1 MERKGLIS
9 KLFGNI
15 LGLIA
20 LTGFGLTLLMV
31 LPAYFLVFAFASN
44 KNAPHLAHKGIS
56 RNWARLLFPIFFI
69 RYRVHGKEK
78 LDPQKT
84 YVFIANHRSTLDI
97 PAYALACENT
107 FRFLAK
113 KELTRIPGLGWIINK
128 LYISVNRSDHSER
141 AKSMDAMKRSLQEGI
156 SVFICPEGTRNT
168 SGNTLLPFKDGAF
181 RLAVEAKVPIAV
193 LTVIG
198 SDKRLSPLHPL
209 TLLPGDL
216 TCIWDQPIETA
227 GMGLEDISIL
237 KEKARNLMLN
247 HLN

>member
-1 MERKGLIS
+1 
-9 KLFGNI
+9 
-15 LGLIA
+15 
-20 LTGFGLTLLMV
+20 
-31 LPAYFLVFAFASN
+31 
-44 KNAPHLAHKGIS
+44 
-56 RNWARLLFPIFFI
+56 
-69 RYRVHGKEK
+69 
-78 LDPQKT
+78 
-84 YVFIANHRSTLDI
+84 
-97 PAYALACENT
+97 
-107 FRFLAK
+107 
-113 KELTRIPGLGWIINK
+113 GWIINK

-209 TLLPGDL
+209 TLLTGDL
-216 TCIWDQPIETA
+216 TCIWDQPIYTA